1 MDLQITSGVFIL
13 VSSLLIDTLNLNKR
27 ILIKAAT
34 WDYWVLLA
42 FATAGY
48 MFFLNL
54 CFSIDFFSTRSLLL
68 SLVISMALTI
78 VAYKLSPK

>member
-27 ILIKAAT
+27 ILIKVET
-34 WDYWVLLA
+34 WDYWILLA
-42 FATAGY
+42 FASVGY

-54 CFSIDFFSTRSLLL
+54 CFSIDFFSICSLCL
-68 SLVISMALTI
+68 SLVISVIPTI
-78 VAYKLSPK
+78 VAYKLSLK